1 MVGITS
7 FGAFVPRYRLSRM
20 TIFMN
25 MGWFNPVTMG
35 VAQGEKAVANYDE
48 DSITMAASA
57 SLDCL
62 KGRDRAQIDALYLA
76 STSLPYRERQN
87 AGIVAAALDLKPGVR
102 TADLT
107 DSTKSGTTAVLAGLD
122 NVKANGGN
130 VLVASA
136 DCRLG
141 RMGSM
146 QEQIFGDAGAALLLG
161 SENVIAEFKG
171 AYSISYDFVD
181 HYRAEGRQFDR
192 SWEDRWVRELG
203 YGQIIGE
210 AVMGFLKKTKLP
222 LEGFNKVIYNCPF
235 TREHQAI
242 AKKGKIAPDRIQGN
256 LFEAIGDSGAAQPLV
271 MLVAAL
277 EAAKPGDK
285 LLLVGYGNGADA
297 LAFEVTPE
305 IEKVRDRKG
314 VKGHLAK
321 RADLTAYTKYCVFR
335 NLLPVDV
342 QIRGEIEPPTSF
354 TTLWRNRRAVMAYV
368 GSKCKQCGTP
378 AFPPQIVCPNP
389 KCNAMGEMDDYRFS
403 DKNGTIFSYTGDMLA
418 ASVDPPAIYGL
429 VDFEGG
435 GRAAMDF
442 TDCTLDDVKVGMPVE
457 LSFRRK
463 YLDQVRGI
471 HGYFWKA
478 VPVVG

>member
-1 MVGITS
+1 
-7 FGAFVPRYRLSRM
+7 M

-256 LFEAIGDSGAAQPLV
+256 LFEVIGDSGAAQPLV

-368 GSKCKQCGTP
+368 GSKCKQCGTRP
-378 AFPPQIVCPNP
+378 SRPRSSARTRS
-389 KCNAMGEMDDYRFS
+389 AMRWARWMITASPTRRGRFS
-403 DKNGTIFSYTGDMLA
+403 ATPAICS
-418 ASVDPPAIYGL
+418 PPAWTRPRSTGWWIS
-429 VDFEGG
+429 
-435 GRAAMDF
+435 RAAAAPRW
-442 TDCTLDDVKVGMPVE
+442 TLPTAPSTM
-457 LSFRRK
+457 
-463 YLDQVRGI
+463 
-471 HGYFWKA
+471 
-478 VPVVG
+478 